1 MLGVGVTKRW
11 PTSLTK
17 INIQTTVSPSAVCP
31 QIEKRVAVHRVP
43 FGEKSQI
50 ILPATIH
57 LRPKGEGKGGMLVD
71 GKLLAHFMNA
81 G

>member
-1 MLGVGVTKRW
+1 MTKRR
-11 PTSLTK
+11 PTTLTK
-17 INIQTTVSPSAVCP
+17 INIQTTVSPTAVCS
-31 QIEKRVAVHRVP
+31 QIEKRVAVHGVP

-57 LRPKGEGKGGMLVD
+57 LCPKGEGKGGMLVD
-71 GKLLAHFMNA
+71 GKLLAHLMNT